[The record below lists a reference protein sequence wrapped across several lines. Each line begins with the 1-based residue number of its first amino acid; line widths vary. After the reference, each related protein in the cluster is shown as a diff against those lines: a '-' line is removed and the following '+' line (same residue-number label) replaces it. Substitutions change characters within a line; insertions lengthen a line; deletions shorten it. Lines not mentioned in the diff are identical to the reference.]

1 MLSKNHINISCNIFR
16 SFGVVVVLGLSACT
30 FQPLYAP
37 SVDGSMAGNAISQID
52 VSHINT
58 RVGQQVRNHLLF
70 LINGGNASLS
80 PRYRADLQITS
91 FVRKTAAKASL
102 RDTTAGFVS
111 ITASYNLIDTTTKKR
126 IAGGTRTST
135 ASFDRTSQIFTNQ
148 RAERDA
154 ENRAG
159 IAVAE
164 QLRNALASDLAN

>member
-1 MLSKNHINISCNIFR
+1 M
-16 SFGVVVVLGLSACT
+16 GLSACT

-37 SVDGSMAGNAISQID
+37 SVDGSIEGSAISQID
-52 VSHINT
+52 VSQVNT

-70 LINGGNASLS
+70 LINGGNGSLN

-91 FVRKTAAKASL
+91 FVRNSAAKASL

-111 ITASYNLIDTTTKKR
+111 VTASYNLVDSTTKER
-126 IAGGTRTST
+126 VSGGTRTST
-135 ASFDRTSQIFTNQ
+135 ASFDRTSQIFANQ

-159 IAVAE
+159 KAVAE

>member
-1 MLSKNHINISCNIFR
+1 MIR

-37 SVDGSMAGNAISQID
+37 SSGVEGSAISQID
-52 VSHINT
+52 VSQVNT

-70 LINGGNASLS
+70 LINGGNGSFNQ
-80 PRYRADLQITS
+80 RYRADLQVTS
-91 FVRKTAAKASL
+91 FVRKSAAKASL

-111 ITASYNLIDTTTKKR
+111 ITASYNLVDTTTNKR
-126 IAGGTRTST
+126 VAGGTRTST
-135 ASFDRTSQIFTNQ
+135 ASFDRTSQTFANQ

-159 IAVAE
+159 KAVAE
-164 QLRNALASDLAN
+164 QLRNAFASDLAN